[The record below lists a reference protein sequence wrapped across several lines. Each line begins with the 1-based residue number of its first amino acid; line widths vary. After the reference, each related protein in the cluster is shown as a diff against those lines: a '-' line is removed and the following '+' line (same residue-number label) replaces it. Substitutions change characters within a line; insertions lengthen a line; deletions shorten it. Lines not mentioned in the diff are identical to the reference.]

1 MHRSS
6 AHFPQQLRKGSP
18 APDLQDPIALYH
30 VFRYSLGRECRNLW
44 YTLLQSV
51 FSPLSKLRKNSGEPE
66 AGGQLCYSPLPD
78 QCIALTRDRLFILN
92 KLTSWLLPDW
102 NTAKVFT
109 FFSVCCTVCSM
120 VPFPH
125 VYKYMAMLSC
135 APLRFIHW
143 IPVLTT
149 YAELVL
155 HQQLTCSFFVCSYC
169 VKFKF
174 TFYISNNQ
182 EWFVGWPNNISK
194 QKSLILRPRSN

>member
-1 MHRSS
+1 MDNCQTSDAPRTASHLENTLRLVLKSKTCTDLVLISLKSS
-6 AHFPQQLRKGSP
+6 GKASQLLTCRIQ
-18 APDLQDPIALYH
+18 LLCTTY
-30 VFRYSLGRECRNLW
+30 LGTVWVECRNLW

-92 KLTSWLLPDW
+92 KLTSRLLPDW

-155 HQQLTCSFFVCSYC
+155 HQQLTCSFFCLQLLC
-169 VKFKF
+169 
-174 TFYISNNQ
+174 
-182 EWFVGWPNNISK
+182 
-194 QKSLILRPRSN
+194 

>member
-1 MHRSS
+1 MDNCQTSDSPRTASHLENTLRLVLKSKTCTDLVLISLKSS
-6 AHFPQQLRKGSP
+6 GKAAQLLTCRIQ
-18 APDLQDPIALYH
+18 LLCTTY
-30 VFRYSLGRECRNLW
+30 LGTVWVECRNLW

-92 KLTSWLLPDW
+92 KLTSRLLPDW

-109 FFSVCCTVCSM
+109 FFSVCFTVCSM

-155 HQQLTCSFFVCSYC
+155 HQQLTCSFFCLQLLC
-169 VKFKF
+169 
-174 TFYISNNQ
+174 
-182 EWFVGWPNNISK
+182 
-194 QKSLILRPRSN
+194 